1 MLGKYLYNT
10 YEGTISTGA
19 DTNTYTLYIDI
30 PESTITKDSKRF
42 IPRDFYIAE
51 LEVFRGSVSGDDSFD
66 VFIESYAGLVTKIS
80 TSTIKIPNGI
90 SGRRIMSLQPSE
102 AVKHGIKL
110 DAGTV
115 LFIKYYNTSS
125 VAKNVTVRI
134 GGVMIE

>member
-10 YEGTISTGA
+10 YEGTISTGT

-51 LEVFRGSVSGDDSFD
+51 LEVYRGSVSGDDAFD
-66 VFIESYAGLVTKIS
+66 VFIENYAGLVTKIS

-90 SGRRIMSLQPSE
+90 SGRRIMGLQPSE

-115 LFIKYYNTSS
+115 LFIKYYNTSA
-125 VAKNVTVRI
+125 VAKNVTIRV